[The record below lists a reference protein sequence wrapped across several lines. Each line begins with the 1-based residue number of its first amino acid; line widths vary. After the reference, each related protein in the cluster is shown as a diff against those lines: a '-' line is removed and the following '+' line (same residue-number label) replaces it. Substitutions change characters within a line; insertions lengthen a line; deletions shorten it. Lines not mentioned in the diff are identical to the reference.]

1 MKKLITFILDSKKN
15 TPSRYMEK
23 LVHYGIVF
31 QMKSNFIVTVTTNIF
46 FVLRFVM
53 LHNMPVD
60 VFFDKNIFKSL
71 NKENVWLQ
79 LYER

>member
-31 QMKSNFIVTVTTNIF
+31 LDEK
-46 FVLRFVM
+46 
-53 LHNMPVD
+53 
-60 VFFDKNIFKSL
+60 
-71 NKENVWLQ
+71 
-79 LYER
+79 